1 MLESFFT
8 QTVSVE
14 TFTGPGPTGDTY
26 EAPHDVVGLL
36 DEGSVLQVNTPTG
49 DVVESSS
56 AFFCQ
61 LSEASRFTTE
71 SRVTLPSG
79 AVMQVVRVFRR
90 QASPVFAQVAHL
102 EVRLK

>member
-8 QTVSVE
+8 QTVTVE
-14 TFTGPGPTGDTY
+14 TFTGSGPTGDTY
-26 EAPHDVVGLL
+26 AAPVAVVGLV

-56 AFFCQ
+56 AFFCR
-61 LSEASRFTTE
+61 LTEASRFPTE

-79 AVMQVVRVFRR
+79 TVTQVVRVFRR
-90 QASPVFAQVAHL
+90 QASPAFAAIEHL
-102 EVRLK
+102 EVRLR